1 MNCAHGLFCIES
13 VVLLKKKKKTKIKG
27 KFKKAVSFV
36 ILLTSPFKFSEGVKL
51 RKDKSEIA

>member
-1 MNCAHGLFCIES
+1 M
-13 VVLLKKKKKTKIKG
+13 LLKKKKKTKIKG

>member
-1 MNCAHGLFCIES
+1 MNCAHGLVCIES
-13 VVLLKKKKKTKIKG
+13 VVLLKKKKTKIKG